1 MKWSVHSQGAKPFS
15 ANLPLQVR
23 SAFTA
28 KSSRP
33 LDTLDISLFC
43 LALTHSL
50 MEDPGGLAGL
60 QGLHCDLLALEASRL
75 VNVERLWADLEARVN
90 EFRQLL
96 DKPAKNETSRKALS
110 SGKVSR
116 SSVRTQKH

>member
-1 MKWSVHSQGAKPFS
+1 
-15 ANLPLQVR
+15 
-23 SAFTA
+23 
-28 KSSRP
+28 
-33 LDTLDISLFC
+33 
-43 LALTHSL
+43 
-50 MEDPGGLAGL
+50 MEDPGGLVGL
-60 QGLHCDLLALEASRL
+60 QGLHRDLLALEASRL

-116 SSVRTQKH
+116 RSVSTQNLKEG